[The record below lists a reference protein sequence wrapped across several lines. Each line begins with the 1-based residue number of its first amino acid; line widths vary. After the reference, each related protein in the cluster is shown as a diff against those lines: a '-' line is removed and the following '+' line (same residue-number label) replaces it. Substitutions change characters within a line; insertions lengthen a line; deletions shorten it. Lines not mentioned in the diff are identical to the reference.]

1 MSKFEKALLRLRQN
15 PKHVRYEEIEFILL
29 HLGFEKR
36 QVSTNHA
43 IFRIKNQMPISIPKR
58 KPFIKPTYV
67 KIVLH
72 RLEKMGFFD
81 DE

>member
-1 MSKFEKALLRLRQN
+1 MSKFEKALLRLRRN

-36 QVSTNHA
+36 QEGTSHA
-43 IFRIKNQMPISIPKR
+43 IFRITNQMPISVPKR

-67 KIVLH
+67 KMVLH
-72 RLEKMGFFD
+72 RLEEMGLLD